1 MNNLQDVTFNVL
13 LNQIASRFLIVYKKE
28 TEIKIVSTRTHS
40 PTIVVNEIRKDH
52 VHSSG

>member
-28 TEIKIVSTRTHS
+28 TEIKIVSTRT